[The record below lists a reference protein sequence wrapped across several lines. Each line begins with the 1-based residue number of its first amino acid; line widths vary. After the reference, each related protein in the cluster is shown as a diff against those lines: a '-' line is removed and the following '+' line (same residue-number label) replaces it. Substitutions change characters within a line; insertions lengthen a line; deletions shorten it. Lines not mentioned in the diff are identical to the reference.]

1 MFRRLL
7 VNLIL
12 VGTMRFQLLPAGL
25 ELTQACPLDSNFS
38 GGLSPVSNWSKT
50 PSKFDD
56 SQHQRTSFPAACCRH
71 QPSNLRA
78 SRLQSSANVLH
89 TKIMD
94 RNRNSD
100 PKSTLRKSTVSNGSA
115 WNDAVCDKDQNP
127 DRPPEMVGKLHAK
140 AVVFSPRSTIQ
151 NGPGQPRSL
160 EIRRAGWRTEGGGFS
175 RMPRALTCLTLL
187 ELWRI

>member
-1 MFRRLL
+1 
-7 VNLIL
+7 
-12 VGTMRFQLLPAGL
+12 MRFQLLPAGL
-25 ELTQACPLDSNFS
+25 ELTQACPL
-38 GGLSPVSNWSKT
+38 LL
-50 PSKFDD
+50 
-56 SQHQRTSFPAACCRH
+56 AANINQAIYERPDCRA
-71 QPSNLRA
+71 L
-78 SRLQSSANVLH
+78 
-89 TKIMD
+89 IMD